1 MKKLI
6 SSALVLII
14 LLCAVP
20 ITVFAYS
27 EPAESVFIGGIELKN
42 DTVLLSGES
51 KAVSIDKIPADFDPA
66 KTGFAYFSEGNL
78 ILSNFRFEGE
88 SEMGALIFS
97 EGSLYVILNGENTLK
112 HNGSADN
119 AGIMVVGDLIID
131 GTGSLNVSAYMGV
144 VVTGLGDQAAT
155 YEHNSGAVNISL
167 TDEDGV
173 GVSLLSYE
181 QDAMLFLNGGK
192 IGINSK
198 VKNGSGAGIAC
209 IAQNEYAYAV
219 VSVSGG
225 ELYISNTEGGIAIV
239 GADDAIYEQ
248 TYGVVDIKANGGEAI
263 ATVRGSVI
271 GENNGGVLRISGGY
285 IHAANYGGDGN
296 AFFGTVNVSDAM
308 ETNGVIND
316 YAIEFYEKSYVVL
329 GDYKMQD
336 GDYLANG
343 ATKVT
348 KTAPSSG
355 GYAHYSDGKLTLNNY
370 KYNGDGGEY
379 IYGRGSGL
387 DIPCDAILYSYTD
400 LEIEFIGDC
409 SLKAKSEYT
418 EGIVI
423 YGKLDIYGDT
433 DKDKLDISAYYGIQ
447 VMSYGLNRLCSNASL
462 ELGGGIINIKG
473 EYGISVSEA
482 SSSGNVFVEFG
493 DCELNID
500 AEYNAISISS
510 ENMAS
515 VHFINTKLD
524 VNAGSMGVDVESKLS
539 SIDIKGADV
548 KINAYVAGIMAIS
561 LSNIFDL
568 EIKPGS
574 VYVCDSRVDVSVSHY
589 SAEDGFA
596 TIIGT
601 LNLDPEMNVIYG
613 SLESKRI
620 VIGSGEM
627 NEILGDV
634 NNDGVIN
641 QYDYILVKRHHFET
655 RTLTETEFT
664 RADVNKD
671 GTVNQYDY
679 LLVAR
684 HYFGTYVIQ

>member
-1 MKKLI
+1 
-6 SSALVLII
+6 
-14 LLCAVP
+14 
-20 ITVFAYS
+20 AY
-27 EPAESVFIGGIELKN
+27 
-42 DTVLLSGES
+42 
-51 KAVSIDKIPADFDPA
+51 
-66 KTGFAYFSEGNL
+66 
-78 ILSNFRFEGE
+78 
-88 SEMGALIFS
+88 
-97 EGSLYVILNGENTLK
+97 
-112 HNGSADN
+112 
-119 AGIMVVGDLIID
+119 
-131 GTGSLNVSAYMGV
+131 
-144 VVTGLGDQAAT
+144 
-155 YEHNSGAVNISL
+155 
-167 TDEDGV
+167 
-173 GVSLLSYE
+173 
-181 QDAMLFLNGGK
+181 
-192 IGINSK
+192 
-198 VKNGSGAGIAC
+198 
-209 IAQNEYAYAV
+209 
-219 VSVSGG
+219 
-225 ELYISNTEGGIAIV
+225 

-248 TYGVVDIKANGGEAI
+248 SYGVVDIQANGGEAI

-308 ETNGVIND
+308 ETNGVTND

-348 KTAPSSG
+348 KTAPASG

-418 EGIVI
+418 EGIVV

-462 ELGGGIINIKG
+462 ELGGGIIDIKG
-473 EYGISVSEA
+473 EYGVSVSEA

-493 DCELNID
+493 DCELSID

-515 VHFINTKLD
+515 VHFDNTKLEI
-524 VNAGSMGVDVESKLS
+524 NAGSIGIEVESKLS
-539 SIDIKGADV
+539 SIDIKGSDV
-548 KINAYVAGIMAIS
+548 KIDSYLVGILAVSIDAM
-561 LSNIFDL
+561 LSF
-568 EIKPGS
+568 EIMPAS
-574 VYVCDSRVDVSVSHY
+574 VYVCDSRLEISVDFY
-589 SAEDGFA
+589 SADDGFA

-601 LNLDPEMNVIYG
+601 LNLDPEMKIVRG
-613 SLESKRI
+613 SLESKSI
-620 VIGSGEM
+620 VIGSGDEPVG
-627 NEILGDV
+627 ILGDV
-634 NNDGVIN
+634 NDDGKID
-641 QYDYILVKRHHFET
+641 QYDYVLVKRHHFDT
-655 RTLTETEFT
+655 RTLTDDEAT
-664 RADVNKD
+664 RADANKD
-671 GTVNQYDY
+671 GKVDTYDY
-679 LLVAR
+679 LLIAR
-684 HYFGTYVIQ
+684 HYFGTYVIK